1 MLTKKQLKLYK
12 FLQEYKEHNEIMPK
26 FDEMR
31 EHMNV
36 KSKNTIHQMLGYIE
50 WKGYIKRY
58 PAQARAIKI
67 NKGESLMTKRKTIK
81 KKIDKEKETNDWFDT
96 HVEVMGFGRGTRNKK
111 VKSIIKEQVMKSLSK
126 EIY

>member
-1 MLTKKQLKLYK
+1 
-12 FLQEYKEHNEIMPK
+12 MPK
-26 FDEMR
+26 FDEMK

-67 NKGESLMTKRKTIK
+67 I
-81 KKIDKEKETNDWFDT
+81 KEKSYE
-96 HVEVMGFGRGTRNKK
+96 
-111 VKSIIKEQVMKSLSK
+111 
-126 EIY
+126 